1 MPVFWWVPEEEQY
14 LNLQD
19 GEDDNIELTDLQN
32 SSEMKNLGEIW
43 TMLIGVEFDEL
54 WPEMQKVTVLD
65 VGGDGC

>member
-1 MPVFWWVPEEEQY
+1 MFWWVPEEEQY